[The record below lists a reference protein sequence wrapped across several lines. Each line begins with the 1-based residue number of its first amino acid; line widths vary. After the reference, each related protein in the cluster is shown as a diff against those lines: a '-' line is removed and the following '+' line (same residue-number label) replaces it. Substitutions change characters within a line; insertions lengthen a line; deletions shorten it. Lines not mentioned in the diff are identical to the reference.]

1 MEGTKKKMRIAA
13 IINLKGGVGKTITS
27 INSAYVLAEM
37 GHRVLVVDNDKQ
49 GNTSKFFGVHSY
61 ERGSLA
67 DIMAKGASAA
77 DVIRHTEFKNIDVI
91 PANMEL
97 LTANKAVLLDTTR
110 PQQIRIKN
118 ALEAVQGEYDYCIID
133 CAPDINMSVINA
145 LTAADEFIIPIKIDN
160 FTLDGVKEIMSQAE
174 EIKKYFNPALTYR
187 GGLITS
193 YRNNEVNIQGREYL
207 RQQEKYKIFDT
218 VFRWTAKVD
227 ESTFAALPI
236 LKHSSRCGAAR
247 DYKMFVKEWLG
258 LE

>member
-27 INSAYVLAEM
+27 INAAYVLSEM
-37 GHRVLVVDNDKQ
+37 GKKVLVVDNDKQ
-49 GNTSKFFGVHSY
+49 GNTSKFFWVHSY

-67 DIMAKGASAA
+67 DIMAKGTSAA
-77 DVIRHTEFKNIDVI
+77 DVIRKTEFKNIDVI

-97 LTANKAVLLDTTR
+97 LAANKVVLLDTTR

-145 LTAADEFIIPIKIDN
+145 LTAANEFIIPIKIDN
-160 FTLDGVKEIMSQAE
+160 FTLDGVKEIMKQAE
-174 EIKKYFNPALTYR
+174 EIKKYFNPALEYR

-193 YRNNEVNIQGREYL
+193 YRHNDVNIQGREYL
-207 RQQEKYKIFDT
+207 KSQAQYKIFDT
-218 VFRWTAKVD
+218 VIRWTAKVD

-247 DYKMFVKEWLG
+247 DYKKFVNEWLG
-258 LE
+258 LG

>member
-1 MEGTKKKMRIAA
+1 MEGTKKKMRIVA

-27 INSAYVLAEM
+27 INAAYVLSEM
-37 GHRVLVVDNDKQ
+37 GHRVLIVDNDKQ

-61 ERGSLA
+61 DHGSLA
-67 DIMAKGASAA
+67 DVMVKGASAA

-118 ALEAVQGEYDYCIID
+118 ALEAVQGDYDFCIID

-207 RQQEKYKIFDT
+207 KAQQQYKIFNT
-218 VFRWTAKVD
+218 VIRWTAKVD

-247 DYKMFVKEWLG
+247 DYKKFVNEWLG

>member
-27 INSAYVLAEM
+27 INAAYVLSEM
-37 GHRVLVVDNDKQ
+37 GHKVLIVDNDKQ

-61 ERGSLA
+61 DHGSLA
-67 DIMAKGASAA
+67 DVMAKGASAA
-77 DVIRHTEFKNIDVI
+77 EVIRHTEFKNIDVI

-207 RQQEKYKIFDT
+207 RSQTQ
-218 VFRWTAKVD
+218 
-227 ESTFAALPI
+227 
-236 LKHSSRCGAAR
+236 
-247 DYKMFVKEWLG
+247 
-258 LE
+258 

>member
-1 MEGTKKKMRIAA
+1 MEGLKKKMRTVAV
-13 IINLKGGVGKTITS
+13 INLKGGVGKTITS
-27 INSAYVLAEM
+27 INAAYVLSEM

-61 ERGSLA
+61 DQGSLA

-77 DVIRHTEFKNIDVI
+77 EVIRHTEFKNIDVI

-97 LTANKAVLLDTTR
+97 LTANKAVLLDTTK
-110 PQQIRIKN
+110 PQQVRIKA

-160 FTLDGVKEIMSQAE
+160 FTLDGVKEIMNQAE
-174 EIKKYFNPALTYR
+174 EIKKYFNPKLEYR
-187 GGLITS
+187 GGFITS
-193 YRNNEVNIQGREYL
+193 YRNNDVNRQGREYL
-207 RQQEKYKIFDT
+207 TTQQQYKIFNT
-218 VFRWTAKVD
+218 VIRWTAKVD

-236 LKHSSRCGAAR
+236 LKHSSRCGAAK
-247 DYKMFVKEWLG
+247 DYNNFVKEWLG

>member
-27 INSAYVLAEM
+27 INSAYVLSEM

-61 ERGSLA
+61 ERASLA

-77 DVIRHTEFKNIDVI
+77 DVIRKTEFKGIDVI

-97 LTANKAVLLDTTR
+97 LTANKAVLLDTTK
-110 PQQIRIKN
+110 PQQVRIKA
-118 ALEAVQGEYDYCIID
+118 ALEAVQGDYDFCIID

-207 RQQEKYKIFDT
+207 RSQTQYKIFDT
-218 VFRWTAKVD
+218 VIRWTAKVD